1 MGAGAPLVVSDWR
14 LAPGG
19 ERERF
24 NVGPEICGEAAEFF
38 DPTSAA
44 SLVEAMR
51 RVLFNHV
58 RRDEL
63 VKMGQ
68 VQAGKFSWDD
78 AAAALLAIFEEAV
91 TSTKAARLA

>member
-1 MGAGAPLVVSDWR
+1 
-14 LAPGG
+14 
-19 ERERF
+19 
-24 NVGPEICGEAAEFF
+24 
-38 DPTSAA
+38 
-44 SLVEAMR
+44 MR